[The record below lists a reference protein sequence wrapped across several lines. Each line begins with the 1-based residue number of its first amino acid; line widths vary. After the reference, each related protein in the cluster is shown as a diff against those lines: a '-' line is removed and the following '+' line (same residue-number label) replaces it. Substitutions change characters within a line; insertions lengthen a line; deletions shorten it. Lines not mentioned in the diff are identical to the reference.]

1 MATLY
6 TLSTLNEYTWT
17 AFYSKKQI
25 YLSYI
30 AVSKSQAI
38 SGLLGLLQQLE
49 NSKSKMLDEQDH
61 IFINLYIGEKE
72 VHYGCNTIVTT
83 LQNKNVTIGDLLLN
97 TEPSA
102 TKFRLGTI
110 REDSN

>member
-17 AFYSKKQI
+17 ALYGKNKI

-38 SGLLGLLQQLE
+38 SGLLGLLHQLK
-49 NSKSKMLDEQDH
+49 NSKEKEH

-72 VHYGCNTIVTT
+72 VEYGCDTIVTT
-83 LQNKNVTIGDLLLN
+83 LENKNVRIGDLLLN
-97 TEPSA
+97 TEPTV

-110 REDSN
+110 RHELNPN

>member
-17 AFYSKKQI
+17 ALYGKKQI

-38 SGLLGLLQQLE
+38 SGLLGLLHQLQ
-49 NSKSKMLDEQDH
+49 NNKSKIVDDQDH

-72 VHYGCNTIVTT
+72 VQYGCNTIVTT
-83 LQNKNVTIGDLLLN
+83 LQHKNVTIGDLLLN
-97 TEPSA
+97 TEPSVS
-102 TKFRLGTI
+102 KFLLGTI
-110 REDSN
+110 REDTT

>member
-17 AFYSKKQI
+17 ALYGKNKI

-38 SGLLGLLQQLE
+38 SGLIGLLHQLE
-49 NSKSKMLDEQDH
+49 NNKDQDH
-61 IFINLYIGEKE
+61 TFINLYIGEKE
-72 VHYGCNTIVTT
+72 VQYSCDTIVTT
-83 LQNKNVTIGDLLLN
+83 IENKNVTIGDLLLN
-97 TEPSA
+97 TEPTVS
-102 TKFRLGTI
+102 KFRLGTI
-110 REDSN
+110 RDEVI

>member
-17 AFYSKKQI
+17 ALYSKKKI

-38 SGLLGLLQQLE
+38 SGLLGLLHQLQ
-49 NSKSKMLDEQDH
+49 NSKSKIVDEQDH

-72 VHYGCNTIVTT
+72 VEYGCDTIVTT
-83 LQNKNVTIGDLLLN
+83 LQNKNVSIGDLLLN
-97 TEPSA
+97 TEPSV

-110 REDSN
+110 REETN